1 MIAWKEVRS
10 AVRMMR
16 PRPGV
21 PAGIGLL
28 ILAATL
34 LLWPGVVHAQDAGP
48 VKPQGSRW
56 WAGGG
61 GGYLAGRADC
71 TNCET
76 DPPFGNGSAFLFHGG
91 LRVTERLLV
100 GGEIFSTGRT
110 LNGINLRDT
119 YLLGIAQYRP
129 FRTHGFFL
137 KGGYGIGFIKDAFT
151 VEGVEETARTSGI
164 GLMYGV
170 GWVFREGSRL
180 SFAPVAAQ
188 YVTTVGDVEAAAG
201 TAQNVVVNSWFVGAV
216 VMVR

>member
-1 MIAWKEVRS
+1 MIAWK
-10 AVRMMR
+10 AVWSVARMTR
-16 PRPGV
+16 RRPGV

-28 ILAATL
+28 TVAAL
-34 LLWPGVVHAQDAGP
+34 LFLTPGAARAQDAGTAQ
-48 VKPQGSRW
+48 PQGSRW

-61 GGYLAGRADC
+61 GGFLAGRADC
-71 TNCET
+71 TNCESN
-76 DPPFGNGSAFLFHGG
+76 PPFGNGSALLFHGG

-110 LNGINLRDT
+110 SNGTNLRDT

-137 KGGYGIGFIKDAFT
+137 KGGYGMGFIKDAFT

-188 YVTTVGDVEAAAG
+188 YVTTVGDVPAAAG

-216 VMVR
+216 LMVR

>member
-1 MIAWKEVRS
+1 MIAWKVVWS
-10 AVRMMR
+10 VVRMTR
-16 PRPGV
+16 RRPGV
-21 PAGIGLL
+21 PAGIGLP
-28 ILAATL
+28 ILTATL
-34 LLWPGVVHAQDAGP
+34 LLLPGVVDAQGAGT
-48 VKPQGSRW
+48 VQAHDSRW

-76 DPPFGNGSAFLFHGG
+76 SPPFGNGSAFLFHGG

-100 GGEIFSTGRT
+100 GGEIFSTART
-110 LNGINLRDT
+110 LNGMSLRDT
-119 YLLGIAQYRP
+119 YVLGIAQYRP

-137 KGGYGIGFIKDAFT
+137 KGGYGMGFIKDAFT

-188 YVTTVGDVEAAAG
+188 YVTTVGDVQAAAG